1 MLSIYIK
8 RFYFFWATE
17 VCVCEREPESLT
29 LPLQCEL

>member
-17 VCVCEREPESLT
+17 VCVCVCVRPRKRTTSSAV
-29 LPLQCEL
+29 